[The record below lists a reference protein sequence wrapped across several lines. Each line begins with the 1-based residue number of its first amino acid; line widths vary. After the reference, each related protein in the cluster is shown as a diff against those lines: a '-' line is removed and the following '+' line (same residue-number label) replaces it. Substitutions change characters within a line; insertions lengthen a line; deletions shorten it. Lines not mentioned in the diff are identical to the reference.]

1 MSRPPR
7 SRPRTARRDHD
18 LRSVTG
24 TDAKPARWRAFLLCG
39 LAALA
44 LAQAIGAQTAPPPA
58 NPETPPA
65 AEPPLTAPPP
75 AVPGNPEP
83 PLAPPPPAGPA
94 APVPTVPTPPATAPP
109 ATGQPPAPGRYAVSP
124 VRFATPPVI
133 DGKLDDAVW
142 RTAAKLSGFKQ
153 LIPTEGAPATEPTE
167 VFLGYDT
174 DNLYIG
180 ARCYDDEPKR
190 VFATALTR
198 DAEITY
204 DDTLQ
209 VIFDTFRDGRNGFLF
224 ATNSA
229 GVKVDALVRNEGEE
243 VNYNWDAVWTVK
255 ATRDSGGW
263 SVEMAIPWRSLRFPV
278 KTEQDWGFNV
288 ERFVSRKQERSY
300 WKPMLLAYGF
310 YAPYKVS
317 QFGEMTGLEGV
328 QQGSRFHFNP
338 YLLASR
344 QDPAAGSPSTT
355 GRVGGDLKVNIT
367 PELVADLTYRTDFSE
382 TEADEASVNL
392 SRSPLLIPEKRPFFL
407 EGANLFYV
415 GDRPEPQH
423 PADENFLFFSRE
435 IGITPDGRAQI
446 PVVGGVKLTGHEGDY
461 DVGALSLQT
470 EAVHGPDGY
479 GGRIDEPQ
487 TTYSVLRLKR
497 EIGDSSS
504 FGIMGIS
511 KDATGDQ
518 NRVGALDWDV
528 SLGPNLRNGGYL
540 AKSSTPGVTGE
551 DYNGSTDFYWDSRNL
566 RFHYVYTDIGRN
578 FNDELGYIQRLGV
591 RQYRADNNVIV
602 WPERGPFRQA
612 WFTYNLDYIADR
624 DTGEIQTR
632 INNLQANAY
641 FRNAAGISYKF
652 YDDLEVLTAPLEIK
666 RGLFIPA
673 GSYHF
678 DNYFVGFQTDYTKP
692 LGGAG
697 RLAWG
702 DYYDGH
708 FLQYFYFVSYRPL
721 PGLFADATYQ
731 ETQVTLKEGSFT
743 TDILLGEANYAFSP
757 ELSVRTWVQWTRGA
771 NLESKL
777 ILDWEFRP
785 DSRLYVVY
793 QDLKTYVDFFDPRQP
808 VFGTP
813 GRSLIIKTVFLF

>member
-1 MSRPPR
+1 M
-7 SRPRTARRDHD
+7 
-18 LRSVTG
+18 RSVTG
-24 TDAKPARWRAFLLCG
+24 TDPKPARWRALLLCG

-44 LAQAIGAQTAPPPA
+44 LAQTTGAQTAPPPA

-65 AEPPLTAPPP
+65 A
-75 AVPGNPEP
+75 
-83 PLAPPPPAGPA
+83 
-94 APVPTVPTPPATAPP
+94 
-109 ATGQPPAPGRYAVSP
+109 GRYTVSP

-133 DGKLDDAVW
+133 DGRLDDAVW
-142 RTAAKLSGFKQ
+142 RTAAKLGDFKQ

-180 ARCYDDEPKR
+180 ARCYDDEPKK

-243 VNYNWDAVWTVK
+243 VNYNWDAVWTVR
-255 ATRDSGGW
+255 ASRDSGGW
-263 SVEMAIPWRSLRFPV
+263 SVEMAIPWRSLRFPGRL
-278 KTEQDWGFNV
+278 EQDWGFNV
-288 ERFVSRKQERSY
+288 ERFVSRKQERSF

-317 QFGEMTGLEGV
+317 QFGGLTGLEGA

-338 YLLASR
+338 YLLAR
-344 QDPAAGSPSTT
+344 AEKPADDRSSSNSTSIK
-355 GRVGGDLKVNIT
+355 GRVGGDVKVNVT
-367 PELVADLTYRTDFSE
+367 SDLVADLTYHTDFSE
-382 TEADEASVNL
+382 TEADEANVNL

-423 PADENFLFFSRE
+423 PADENFLFFSRQ

-446 PVVGGVKLTGHEGDY
+446 PLLGGVKLTGHEGPY

-470 EAVHGPDGY
+470 EAVRGPDGY
-479 GGRIDEPQ
+479 GGRIDEPR

-497 EIGDSSS
+497 EVGDSSS

-528 SLGPNLRNGGYL
+528 SLTPNLRNGGYL
-540 AKSSTPGVTGE
+540 AKSSTPGIQG
-551 DYNGSTDFYWDSRNL
+551 DDWNGSTDLYWDSRNL

-624 DTGEIQTR
+624 DTSQIQTR

-641 FRNAAGISYKF
+641 FRNAAGISGKF
-652 YDDLEVLTAPLEIK
+652 YDDLEVLDRPLEIK

-678 DNYFVGFQTDYTKP
+678 GNYFVGFQTDYTKP

-708 FLQYFYFVSYRPL
+708 FFQYFYFVSYRPL

-731 ETQVTLKEGSFT
+731 ETQVKLREGSFT
-743 TDILLGEANYAFSP
+743 TDILLAEANYAFSP
-757 ELSVRTWVQWTRGA
+757 ELSIRTWVQWTRGA

-777 ILDWEFRP
+777 ILDWELRP
-785 DSRLYVVY
+785 DSRLFVVY

-813 GRSLIIKTVFLF
+813 GRSLTVKTVFLF

>member
-1 MSRPPR
+1 MSRQPGC
-7 SRPRTARRDHD
+7 RPRTARRDD
-18 LRSVTG
+18 ELRSVTG
-24 TDAKPARWRAFLLCG
+24 TDPKPARWRALLLCG

-44 LAQAIGAQTAPPPA
+44 LAQTTGAQTAPPPA
-58 NPETPPA
+58 HPETPPA
-65 AEPPLTAPPP
+65 A
-75 AVPGNPEP
+75 
-83 PLAPPPPAGPA
+83 
-94 APVPTVPTPPATAPP
+94 
-109 ATGQPPAPGRYAVSP
+109 GRYTVSP

-133 DGKLDDAVW
+133 DGRLDDAVW
-142 RTAAKLSGFKQ
+142 RTAAKLSDFKQ
-153 LIPTEGAPATEPTE
+153 LIPTEGAPASEPTE

-180 ARCYDDEPKR
+180 ARCYDDEPRK

-243 VNYNWDAVWTVK
+243 VNYNWDAVWTVR
-255 ATRDSGGW
+255 ASRDSGGW
-263 SVEMAIPWRSLRFPV
+263 SVEMAIPWRSLRFPGRP
-278 KTEQDWGFNV
+278 EQDWGFNV
-288 ERFVSRKQERSY
+288 ERFVSRKQERSF

-317 QFGEMTGLEGV
+317 QFGGLTGLEGA

-338 YLLASR
+338 YLLAR
-344 QDPAAGSPSTT
+344 AEKPADDRSSSNSTSIK
-355 GRVGGDLKVNIT
+355 GRVGGDVKVNVT
-367 PELVADLTYRTDFSE
+367 SDLVADLTYHTDFSE
-382 TEADEASVNL
+382 TEADEANVNL

-423 PADENFLFFSRE
+423 PADENFLFFSRQ

-446 PVVGGVKLTGHEGDY
+446 PLLGGVKLTGHEGPY

-470 EAVHGPDGY
+470 EAVRGPDGY
-479 GGRIDEPQ
+479 GGRIDEPR
-487 TTYSVLRLKR
+487 TTYRVLRLKR

-528 SLGPNLRNGGYL
+528 SLTPNLRNGGYL
-540 AKSSTPGVTGE
+540 AKSSTPGIQG
-551 DYNGSTDFYWDSRNL
+551 DDWNGSTDLYWDSRNL

-624 DTGEIQTR
+624 DTSQIQTR

-641 FRNAAGISYKF
+641 FRNAAGISGKF
-652 YDDLEVLTAPLEIK
+652 YDDLEVLDRPLEIK

-678 DNYFVGFQTDYTKP
+678 GNYFVGFQTDYTKP

-708 FLQYFYFVSYRPL
+708 FFQYFYFVSYRPL

-731 ETQVTLKEGSFT
+731 ETQVKLREGSFT
-743 TDILLGEANYAFSP
+743 TDILLAEANYAFSP
-757 ELSVRTWVQWTRGA
+757 ELSIRTWVQWTRGA

-777 ILDWEFRP
+777 ILDWELRP
-785 DSRLYVVY
+785 DSRLFVVY

-813 GRSLIIKTVFLF
+813 GRSLTVKTVFLF

>member
-1 MSRPPR
+1 
-7 SRPRTARRDHD
+7 
-18 LRSVTG
+18 VTG
-24 TDAKPARWRAFLLCG
+24 TAVKPARRWAALPCSLL
-39 LAALA
+39 ALA
-44 LAQAIGAQTAPPPA
+44 LPLAAAAQTSQTAATQEPPA
-58 NPETPPA
+58 SA
-65 AEPPLTAPPP
+65 STAS
-75 AVPGNPEP
+75 
-83 PLAPPPPAGPA
+83 AGQY
-94 APVPTVPTPPATAPP
+94 V
-109 ATGQPPAPGRYAVSP
+109 VSP
-124 VRFATPPVI
+124 VLFATPPVI
-133 DGKLDDAVW
+133 DGKLGDAVW
-142 RTAAKLSGFKQ
+142 ATAAKLDGFRQ
-153 LIPTEGAPATEPTE
+153 INPTEGAPATEPTE
-167 VFLGYDT
+167 VFLGYDA

-180 ARCYDDEPKR
+180 ARCHDDEPQK
-190 VFATALTR
+190 VFATGLTR
-198 DAEITY
+198 DAEIIY
-204 DDTLQ
+204 DDYLQ
-209 VIFDTFRDGRNGFLF
+209 VVFDTFRDGRSGFLF
-224 ATNSA
+224 ATNAA
-229 GVKVDALVRNEGEE
+229 GVKVDGLVRNEGEE
-243 VNYNWDAVWTVK
+243 LNYNWDAVWTVK
-255 ATRDSGGW
+255 STRDSGGW
-263 SVEMAIPWRSLRFPV
+263 SVEMAIPWRSLRFPNR
-278 KTEQDWGFNV
+278 TRQDWAFNV
-288 ERFVSRKQERSY
+288 ERFVSRKQEQSD
-300 WKPMLLAYGF
+300 WKPMKRDYGF
-310 YAPYKVS
+310 YASYKVS
-317 QFGEMTGLEGV
+317 QYGELVGLEGAR
-328 QQGSRFHFNP
+328 QGSRFHFAP
-338 YLLASR
+338 YLLARDQEPQNDGSR
-344 QDPAAGSPSTT
+344 STT

-367 PELVADLTYRTDFSE
+367 PDLVADLTYRTDFSE
-382 TEADEASVNL
+382 TEADEANVNL

-407 EGANLFYV
+407 EGASLFYV

-423 PADENFLFFSRE
+423 PSDENFLFFSRQ

-446 PVVGGVKLTGHEGDY
+446 PILGGVKLTGHQGNY
-461 DVGALSLQT
+461 DIGALSLQT
-470 EAVHGPDGY
+470 EAVRGPDGY
-479 GGRIDEPQ
+479 GGRIDEPR

-504 FGIMGIS
+504 FGVMGIS
-511 KDATGDQ
+511 KDAKGDQ

-528 SLGPNLRNGGYL
+528 SLTPNLRNGGYL
-540 AKSSTPGVTGE
+540 AKSSTPGISG
-551 DYNGSTDFYWDSRNL
+551 DDWNGSTDFYWDSRNL

-624 DTGEIQTR
+624 DTSQVQTR

-641 FRNAAGISYKF
+641 FRNAAGISGKF
-652 YDDLEVLTAPLEIK
+652 YDDLEVLTVPLEIK

-678 DNYFVGFQTDYTKP
+678 GNYFVGFQTDYTKP

-721 PGLFADATYQ
+721 PGLFVDGTYQ
-731 ETQVTLKEGSFT
+731 ETRVDLKEGSFT

-757 ELSVRTWVQWTRGA
+757 ELSIRTWVQWTRGA

-785 DSRLYVVY
+785 DSRLYAVY

-813 GRSLIIKTVFLF
+813 GRSLTLKTVFLF